1 VAKSDKAESSA
12 PLPSINLHLKMLI
25 LAAPI
30 IATQYSLV
38 LMQFIDAWMLGTI
51 GSNELAAVTPA
62 GLLIQVLV
70 SFGAGFL
77 TAVVTL
83 VANALGR
90 GEPLVCR
97 SYGKQGVLIAAVGGT
112 GCIALWPVAPSI
124 FQAMGHSPAVMNFE
138 TVYFQVSLISVAPQ
152 LIAIAAANFFIG
164 IQRTGVAMIGSICG
178 MVANVVCNYALIFG
192 AFGVPKLGFVGAA
205 WGTVAASC
213 LQAIIMLVLMVVW
226 DRKQFCRDTSKLSWR
241 PITTMGLPA
250 AIQGAIDILSWGVVL
265 TMLIGSFGTAHL
277 AAATILIRCMQ
288 ISFLPSDGLA
298 AALQTMVGE
307 SLGRKRAP
315 EARNITNIGLRLI
328 VGYMV
333 GMGVAFYFLRT
344 HIMHFFSDDPAVVEI
359 GIKAMVFVS
368 FFQLF
373 DAFNVT
379 FINALHGAGDT
390 LWPML
395 MNAFLSVAILW
406 LGGSAVIHYQPHLAS
421 YGVWLVAS
429 IYIFAQGACFYV
441 RWHSQVLRHC

>member
-1 VAKSDKAESSA
+1 
-12 PLPSINLHLKMLI
+12 
-25 LAAPI
+25 
-30 IATQYSLV
+30 
-38 LMQFIDAWMLGTI
+38 
-51 GSNELAAVTPA
+51 
-62 GLLIQVLV
+62 
-70 SFGAGFL
+70 
-77 TAVVTL
+77 
-83 VANALGR
+83 
-90 GEPLVCR
+90 
-97 SYGKQGVLIAAVGGT
+97 
-112 GCIALWPVAPSI
+112 
-124 FQAMGHSPAVMNFE
+124 
-138 TVYFQVSLISVAPQ
+138 
-152 LIAIAAANFFIG
+152 
-164 IQRTGVAMIGSICG
+164 
-178 MVANVVCNYALIFG
+178 
-192 AFGVPKLGFVGAA
+192 
-205 WGTVAASC
+205 
-213 LQAIIMLVLMVVW
+213 MVVW

-307 SLGRKRAP
+307 SLGRKRAH

-344 HIMHFFSDDPAVVEI
+344 HIMHFFSDDPAVVEV

>member
-1 VAKSDKAESSA
+1 
-12 PLPSINLHLKMLI
+12 
-25 LAAPI
+25 
-30 IATQYSLV
+30 V
-38 LMQFIDAWMLGTI
+38 LMQFIDAWMLGSL

-90 GEPLVCR
+90 RDTAHCR
-97 SYGKQGVLIAAVGGT
+97 SYGKQGVVAATIGGLS
-112 GCIALWPVAPSI
+112 CLAFWPVAPFI
-124 FQAMGHSPAVMNFE
+124 FQAMGHPPVVMRFE
-138 TVYFQVSLISVAPQ
+138 TLYFQVSLISIAPQ
-152 LIAIAAANFFIG
+152 LIAIAGANFFIG
-164 IQRTGVAMIGSICG
+164 IQRTGLAMIGSVVG
-178 MVANVVCNYALIFG
+178 MIANILFNYALIFG
-192 AFGVPKLGFVGAA
+192 AFGFPELGFVGAA
-205 WGTVAASC
+205 WGTVVASC
-213 LQAIIMLVLMVVW
+213 LQGVIMLVLMATW
-226 DRKQFCRDTSKLSWR
+226 DRQYINRDTPKLSWN
-241 PITTMGLPA
+241 PITKIGLPA

-265 TMLIGSFGTAHL
+265 TMLIGKFGTAHL

-307 SLGRKRAP
+307 SLGRRNAH
-315 EARNITNIGLRLI
+315 EARTTTTVGLKII
-328 VGYMV
+328 VSYMV
-333 GMGVAFYFLRT
+333 GMGVAFYFLRA
-344 HIMHFFSDDPAVVEI
+344 HIMGFFSNDPEVIEV

-395 MNAFLSVAILW
+395 LNAVLSIIVLW
-406 LGGSAVIHYQPHLAS
+406 LGGSAVIHYQPQLAS
-421 YGVWLVAS
+421 YGVWFVAS
-429 IYIFAQGACFYV
+429 LYIFAQGACFYA
-441 RWHSQVLRHC
+441 RWHRHPLRY